1 MTCDLLVA
9 RQCETRCESLGG
21 YPIKTALHPRREGRT
36 VDFAHHK
43 PKDAGCQVPEPRS
56 CRRRPVANTT
66 APSTAR
72 VRPTK
77 PTAFHA
83 HAPSRPRPTPSSISP
98 QANPLTP
105 MPALRLSI
113 PRQHGARC
121 GWLQASPER
130 FPLAR
135 TPFDSGANGDLWI

>member
-43 PKDAGCQVPEPRS
+43 PKGTGCQVPEPRS
-56 CRRRPVANTT
+56 CRRRPVASTT

-83 HAPSRPRPTPSSISP
+83 DRKSTRLNSSHVRISY
-98 QANPLTP
+98 AVFCLKKKNAT
-105 MPALRLSI
+105 
-113 PRQHGARC
+113 
-121 GWLQASPER
+121 
-130 FPLAR
+130 
-135 TPFDSGANGDLWI
+135 